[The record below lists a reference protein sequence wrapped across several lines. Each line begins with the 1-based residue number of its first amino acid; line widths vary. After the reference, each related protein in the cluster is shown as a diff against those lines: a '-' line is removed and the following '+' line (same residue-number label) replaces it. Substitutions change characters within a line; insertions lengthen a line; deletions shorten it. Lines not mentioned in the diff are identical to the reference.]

1 MDLTSLVSVKSALE
15 KHFVHKR
22 LDILICNAGI
32 MAQKA
37 KLSAD
42 GYEIQFAVNHLGNSM
57 VTTYLLPTLLETAA
71 LPDSD
76 VRVVNLSSLA
86 YGMHPSTGIIFKEL
100 DAHSDQDRFFMGP
113 WMRYGQSKLANI
125 LFADEL
131 ARRHPQITAVSVH
144 PGVVRTDLIHSQTFL
159 NRLFIKTM
167 NWIMGIKL
175 MEPEQGAW
183 NTVWCAA
190 AATKGELKN
199 GGFYIPVGEERTK
212 DLEKD
217 KVANSKELAGKL
229 WNWTEG
235 VLGKI

>member
-15 KHFVHKR
+15 EHFVHKR

-32 MAQKA
+32 MAQQA
-37 KLSAD
+37 QLSAD
-42 GYEIQFAVNHLGNSM
+42 GYEIQFAVNHLGNAM
-57 VTTYLLPTLLETAA
+57 VINHLLPTLLQTAA

-76 VRVVNLSSLA
+76 VRVLNLASLA
-86 YGMHPSTGIIFKEL
+86 YGLHPSAGIIFAEL
-100 DAHSDQDRFFMGP
+100 DAHSDQSRFFMGP

-125 LFADEL
+125 LYAAEL
-131 ARRHPQITAVSVH
+131 ARHHPQITTVSVH
-144 PGVVRTDLIHSQTFL
+144 PGVVKTDLIHTQTFL
-159 NRLFIKTM
+159 NRLFIKSM
-167 NWIMGIKL
+167 NWMMGIKP

-217 KVANSKELAGKL
+217 KMASSKELAGNL